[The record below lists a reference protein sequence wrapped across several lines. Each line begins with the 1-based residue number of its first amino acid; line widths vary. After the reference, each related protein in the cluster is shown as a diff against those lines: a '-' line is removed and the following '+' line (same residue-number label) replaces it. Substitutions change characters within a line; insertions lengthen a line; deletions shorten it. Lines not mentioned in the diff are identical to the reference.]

1 MNLVSFLLLAAP
13 NERSF
18 AAFVFRITPLTEE
31 SNCDR
36 GTVTG
41 GTVLLCD
48 RGDGSFVTFFFRFQ
62 AIVLSIVF
70 PNFAVSKN
78 ITSCQDDNDKRAKPA
93 FTTS

>member
-1 MNLVSFLLLAAP
+1 MT
-13 NERSF
+13 RSNTNYRT
-18 AAFVFRITPLTEE
+18 AMVALTAGD
-31 SNCDR
+31 SIR
-36 GTVTG
+36 VTEG
-41 GTVLLCD
+41 RFFCHV
-48 RGDGSFVTFFFRFQ
+48 FFRFQ